1 MNWRTTTARKAQLH
15 TGSFAVPTALGTR
28 LLLFIS
34 LAIALTA
41 ILQGLLAYRNALEQT
56 DLLFD
61 RQMQQTA
68 YALRAGLPIDA
79 KGLEP
84 NPSMADESQDL
95 IVQVWTNEGLRI
107 FESAFGSSL
116 PQMAVLGFSDVPA
129 RGTTYRVFSLQTRS
143 QVIQVAQDLRV
154 RREMARDTAW
164 RSLLPIALLAPLL
177 ALAVWWVIKQSLHPV
192 KRLREH
198 IAQRKPQEFT
208 ALDLSALPD
217 EIRPLVEEFNALLVR
232 VQKAFEAQQHFIAD
246 AAHELR
252 TPLSALQLQLQ
263 LLQRANSASERQ
275 HAEQRLA
282 LGIERAS
289 RLVQQLLTMARTQA
303 QDTEPSSGSP
313 QKIQEVDLSALTIE
327 AITDLAPAALNKQLD
342 LGIKE
347 GMEQQAHLRV
357 PGDPVALRSLVS
369 NLLENCVKYV
379 PVGGRI
385 DVSWQQDKNNCL
397 FVIEDSGPG
406 IAPAERERVLQR
418 FVRGNNPNS
427 QNDDMPATGSGLG
440 LAIAQTIA
448 KNHGAQ
454 LLLDTSP
461 TLGGLRVQLT
471 WPPTQQ

>member
-1 MNWRTTTARKAQLH
+1 MSLRKDTAHKAKIRTWR
-15 TGSFAVPTALGTR
+15 FAVPTALGTR

-34 LAIALTA
+34 LAIVVTA
-41 ILQGLLAYRNALEQT
+41 AVQGLLAYRNALQQT

-84 NPSMADESQDL
+84 APSIADESQDL

-164 RSLLPIALLAPLL
+164 HSLLPITLLAPLL
-177 ALAVWWVIKQSLHPV
+177 ALSVWWAIRQSLHPV
-192 KRLREH
+192 KRLSEH
-198 IAQRKPQEFT
+198 IAQRKPQELT

-217 EIRPLVEEFNALLVR
+217 EIRPLVEEFNALLLR
-232 VQKAFEAQQHFIAD
+232 VQQAFDAQQHFIAD

-263 LLQRANSASERQ
+263 LLQRANNTSERQ
-275 HAEQRLA
+275 LAEQRLA

-289 RLVQQLLTMARTQA
+289 RLVQQLLALARTQA
-303 QDTEPSSGSP
+303 RNTELSKHRPENT
-313 QKIQEVDLSALTIE
+313 QEVDLSALVIE
-327 AITDLAPAALNKQLD
+327 VMTDLATEALSQQLD
-342 LGIKE
+342 LGLKE
-347 GMEQQAHLRV
+347 GMEQQDHLRV
-357 PGDPVALRSLVS
+357 LGDAVALRSLVS
-369 NLLENCVKYV
+369 NLLENCIKYV
-379 PVGGRI
+379 PAGGQI
-385 DVSWQQDKNNCL
+385 DVSWQQNKNRSL
-397 FVIEDSGPG
+397 LVIEDSGPG
-406 IAPAERERVLQR
+406 ITPDEREKVLQR
-418 FVRGNNPNS
+418 FVRGSHQSSPNNNVP
-427 QNDDMPATGSGLG
+427 GSGLG
-440 LAIAQTIA
+440 LAIAQAIA
-448 KNHGAQ
+448 HSHGAQ
-454 LLLDTSP
+454 LLLDASP
-461 TLGGLRVQLT
+461 TLGGLRVQLLWSST
-471 WPPTQQ
+471 P